1 MSSNKDKVIHKID
14 AMADSAK
21 HAAVKIVDDVT
32 DVANDAAAKANKQWH
47 EAGKQLRDAGAKIM
61 KQADE
66 R

>member
-14 AMADSAK
+14 TMADSAK

-32 DVANDAAAKANKQWH
+32 DVAADAAAKANKQLH

-61 KQADE
+61 KQADK